1 MKIRKEIQQKMAVT
15 NLQIHNELSRRFKR
29 VTSNSSK
36 KINTEE
42 WDAYFN
48 EAYRAWVKARVSVAK
63 TNSKVRY
70 DLRPLEIINEKLKI
84 KEDAKSWVIAE
95 LPKNYYNIQS
105 IAIMAKCKDCDK
117 AYSLDDVYF
126 LQGNDWRST
135 ISDPNWKP
143 SFLWRRAPVDE
154 NSEGLRIGVGDYKIE
169 SIHIDYYRLPN
180 PIYSVELSECYV
192 DLRQTMGN
200 VNRGFELNDFQMD
213 EIVDIAVYY
222 ASRDVGNFIEAK
234 TQYEKIINYK

>member
-1 MKIRKEIQQKMAVT
+1 MAVP

-29 VTSNSSK
+29 VTSNYSK

-70 DLRPLEIINEKLKI
+70 DLQLLENINAKLKI
-84 KEDAKSWVIAE
+84 LRDAKSWVIAE
-95 LPKNYYNIQS
+95 LPKDYYNIQS
-105 IAIMAKCKDCDK
+105 IDIMAKCNECDK
-117 AYSLDDVYF
+117 AYRLDDVYF

-135 ISDPNWKP
+135 TSDPNWKP

-154 NSEGLRIGVGDYKIE
+154 NAEGLRIGVGDFKVE
-169 SIHIDYYRLPN
+169 SVHIDYYRLPR
-180 PIYSVELSECYV
+180 PIYSVELSDCYV
-192 DLRQTMGN
+192 DLRQTMGSK
-200 VNRGFELNDFQMD
+200 NREFELGEFQMD

-222 ASRDVGNFIEAK
+222 ASRDVGNFVEAK